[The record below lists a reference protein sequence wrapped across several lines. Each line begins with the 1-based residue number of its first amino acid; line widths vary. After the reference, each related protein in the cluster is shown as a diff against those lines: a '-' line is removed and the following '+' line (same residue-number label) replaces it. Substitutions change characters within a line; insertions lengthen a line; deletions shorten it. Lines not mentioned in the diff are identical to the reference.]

1 MRRPLL
7 KKANSPNCGRT
18 STEEEFTFHSGDGE
32 EKFENEELLGTH
44 TVGTPK
50 KKRNLLKIR
59 TKSKRIQSVWSL
71 DSVLEGLADLE
82 V

>member
-1 MRRPLL
+1 MLAKAIAEEGEFAELRENVDGRRIYFPL
-7 KKANSPNCGRT
+7 
-18 STEEEFTFHSGDGE
+18 GDGE

-59 TKSKRIQSVWSL
+59 TKSKRIQSV